1 VKKCVVHTEGR
12 DKHNRCITCHKAAKR
27 RWTAQAHVKQYNR
40 DYGREWRRRK
50 QIEKAGYA
58 PTVCESCGGPTRKGH
73 QMSWDHDHKTGKFR
87 GWLCHSCNAALGL
100 LKDDPERIAKL
111 LNYIE
116 RVK

>member
-1 VKKCVVHTEGR
+1 
-12 DKHNRCITCHKAAKR
+12 
-27 RWTAQAHVKQYNR
+27 
-40 DYGREWRRRK
+40 
-50 QIEKAGYA
+50 
-58 PTVCESCGGPTRKGH
+58 
-73 QMSWDHDHKTGKFR
+73 MSWDHDHKTGKFR